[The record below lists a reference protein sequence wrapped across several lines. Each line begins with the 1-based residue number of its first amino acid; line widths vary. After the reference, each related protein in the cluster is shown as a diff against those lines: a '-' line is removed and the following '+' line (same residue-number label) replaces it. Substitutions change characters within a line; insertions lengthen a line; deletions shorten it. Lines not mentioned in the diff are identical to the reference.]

1 MVCLELKMVWKLK
14 WTHRWLHVENIL
26 VARRAWNASKQIFNK
41 LWKIR
46 VWYFSALY
54 PLTFKTTISLL
65 FPIQKKQPAAAER
78 AIATVALELLNKAIS
93 WNTQLRKFAFWIQ
106 TEPLSTW
113 LHAAKTCPHHSQQTS
128 PPVSAEP
135 WQQKASQFV
144 ETEGNSQK
152 EKKWRNSYFIGIC
165 CPYPRKPSS

>member
-14 WTHRWLHVENIL
+14 RAHKWLHVENIL

-46 VWYFSALY
+46 VWCFSALH
-54 PLTFKTTISLL
+54 PLTFKTISLL
-65 FPIQKKQPAAAER
+65 FPIKKPTSSSRTSNCHRGIRAVEQGYLLKHTTEKVCILDPNRALIYLITCCKNLSSSQPA
-78 AIATVALELLNKAIS
+78 
-93 WNTQLRKFAFWIQ
+93 
-106 TEPLSTW
+106 
-113 LHAAKTCPHHSQQTS
+113 TS

-144 ETEGNSQK
+144 VTVGNSQK
-152 EKKWRNSYFIGIC
+152 EKNWRNSYLIGIC